1 MLKRNLLLI
10 SIVFVISSSAKNTKK
25 IEHIA
30 KKEVTTH
37 VAKEI
42 ESMERIIEMKLK
54 MADALRIKANDI
66 AKKSTRSSEME
77 NLVLEAERLELVA
90 QKYRAA
96 ISCRLQ

>member
-10 SIVFVISSSAKNTKK
+10 SIIFVISSSAKTTKM
-25 IEHIA
+25 IEYIA
-30 KKEVTTH
+30 KKEVSTQ

-42 ESMERIIEMKLK
+42 ESMERIIEIKLK
-54 MADALRIKANDI
+54 MADALRAKANDI
-66 AKKSTRSSEME
+66 EKKSTRSSEME